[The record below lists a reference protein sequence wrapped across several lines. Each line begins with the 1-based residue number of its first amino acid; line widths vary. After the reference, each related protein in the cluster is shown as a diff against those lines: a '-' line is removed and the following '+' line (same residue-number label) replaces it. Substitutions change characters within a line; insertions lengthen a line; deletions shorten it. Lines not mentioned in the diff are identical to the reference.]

1 MDSTGSSKK
10 IPKSK
15 ATVTLKLTDG
25 EMFEGHFFLSG
36 DERVTD
42 LLNGKAQYLPFET
55 LNGAIFVINKVM
67 IARVIARERAT
78 AEQGRVISP
87 RNERW

>member
-1 MDSTGSSKK
+1 MDSNSSSKK